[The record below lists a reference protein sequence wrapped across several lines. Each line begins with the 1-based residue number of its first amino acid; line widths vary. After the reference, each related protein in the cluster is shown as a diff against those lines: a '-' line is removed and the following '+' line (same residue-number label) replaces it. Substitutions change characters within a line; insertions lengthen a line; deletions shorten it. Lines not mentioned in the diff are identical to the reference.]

1 MGLTNAEL
9 GLVLTTVAGSA
20 TALGAAV
27 VFSERLVQLASKPFL
42 AGALGLSSGVMLYV
56 SFVEIFVKSLDGF
69 ADSSAFGDSDA
80 YLMATAALFGGM
92 GFMSGLDALVHW
104 LDPNRS
110 AHHASDPRK
119 HMVRFSGV
127 VFFGVSSRPSLAW
140 CVEMSRRWRRVPPI
154 RRRRDALAASMAHE
168 LDHTLRNCDL
178 VRDAVDATRNA
189 LTTQA
194 DPAPDLA
201 PCCELDDGVFDEIER
216 RRAAAAAGAPAAA
229 DEPPKADDT
238 TKDKRLESMGM
249 MTALA
254 IGIHNFPEGLA
265 TFVATLDDPAVG
277 ASLAIAIAIHNIPE
291 GLCVSIPIYFA
302 TGDRWKAFRWALLSG
317 VSEIVGALLG
327 WALLKDHFDN
337 LLYGIV
343 FGMVAGMM
351 IMICLNE
358 LIPTAHRYDP
368 RDRVVTKS
376 IVAGMA
382 VMAASL
388 CLFVYG

>member
-1 MGLTNAEL
+1 MHCHEIDE
-9 GLVLTTVAGSA
+9 
-20 TALGAAV
+20 AV
-27 VFSERLVQLASKPFL
+27 WDEIARRKNSPPRG
-42 AGALGLSSGVMLYV
+42 AGAPMPAEAAGDAEAARAPLEVD
-56 SFVEIFVKSLDGF
+56 KSTK
-69 ADSSAFGDSDA
+69 DA
-80 YLMATAALFGGM
+80 ST
-92 GFMSGLDALVHW
+92 
-104 LDPNRS
+104 
-110 AHHASDPRK
+110 SDPR
-119 HMVRFSGV
+119 
-127 VFFGVSSRPSLAW
+127 LA
-140 CVEMSRRWRRVPPI
+140 
-154 RRRRDALAASMAHE
+154 D
-168 LDHTLRNCDL
+168 
-178 VRDAVDATRNA
+178 
-189 LTTQA
+189 
-194 DPAPDLA
+194 
-201 PCCELDDGVFDEIER
+201 
-216 RRAAAAAGAPAAA
+216 
-229 DEPPKADDT
+229 
-238 TKDKRLESMGM
+238 MGM

-327 WALLKDHFDN
+327 WVILKDHFDN

-343 FGMVAGMM
+343 FGMVGGMM

-368 RDRVVTKS
+368 ADKVVTKS

>member
-1 MGLTNAEL
+1 
-9 GLVLTTVAGSA
+9 
-20 TALGAAV
+20 
-27 VFSERLVQLASKPFL
+27 
-42 AGALGLSSGVMLYV
+42 
-56 SFVEIFVKSLDGF
+56 
-69 ADSSAFGDSDA
+69 
-80 YLMATAALFGGM
+80 
-92 GFMSGLDALVHW
+92 
-104 LDPNRS
+104 
-110 AHHASDPRK
+110 
-119 HMVRFSGV
+119 
-127 VFFGVSSRPSLAW
+127 
-140 CVEMSRRWRRVPPI
+140 
-154 RRRRDALAASMAHE
+154 
-168 LDHTLRNCDL
+168 
-178 VRDAVDATRNA
+178 
-189 LTTQA
+189 
-194 DPAPDLA
+194 
-201 PCCELDDGVFDEIER
+201 
-216 RRAAAAAGAPAAA
+216 
-229 DEPPKADDT
+229 
-238 TKDKRLESMGM
+238 M

-254 IGIHNFPEGLA
+254 IGIHNFPEGGLA

-388 CLFVYG
+388 CLFVTADRPPPCCKRVTRACCFVFVVASTACWRRWAEFGGSSTVRRRRALSRWHPGWTWAPPLRACYPQSIFPLLLFVVVRAQGIGPSGASGAALAAKQAETAKVVEEDTRVHICVAHEIRSQYAKARAQHSRTHAEAALARNEPKSAP

>member
-1 MGLTNAEL
+1 MGLSNAEL

-92 GFMSGLDALVHW
+92 AFMSGLDALVHW

-119 HMVRFSGV
+119 HM
-127 VFFGVSSRPSLAW
+127 
-140 CVEMSRRWRRVPPI
+140 
-154 RRRRDALAASMAHE
+154 
-168 LDHTLRNCDL
+168 
-178 VRDAVDATRNA
+178 
-189 LTTQA
+189 A

-201 PCCELDDGVFDEIER
+201 PCCELVDGVFDEIER
-216 RRAAAAAGAPAAA
+216 RRAAAASGAPAAA

-343 FGMVAGMM
+343 FGLVAGMM

>member
-1 MGLTNAEL
+1 MREVDRSLRARFGSHLNTQLVGSGQDVANRGPHFSGITLIPGLTDQTQFNARPPVTL
-9 GLVLTTVAGSA
+9 NRFRFPNSLVKSPVSTMQVMRSIVGGQGVTAVIQFEFAGGDPVCTTANDA
-20 TALGAAV
+20 TEV
-27 VFSERLVQLASKPFL
+27 
-42 AGALGLSSGVMLYV
+42 GAL
-56 SFVEIFVKSLDGF
+56 
-69 ADSSAFGDSDA
+69 
-80 YLMATAALFGGM
+80 
-92 GFMSGLDALVHW
+92 
-104 LDPNRS
+104 
-110 AHHASDPRK
+110 
-119 HMVRFSGV
+119 
-127 VFFGVSSRPSLAW
+127 
-140 CVEMSRRWRRVPPI
+140 
-154 RRRRDALAASMAHE
+154 
-168 LDHTLRNCDL
+168 
-178 VRDAVDATRNA
+178 
-189 LTTQA
+189 
-194 DPAPDLA
+194 
-201 PCCELDDGVFDEIER
+201 
-216 RRAAAAAGAPAAA
+216 
-229 DEPPKADDT
+229 
-238 TKDKRLESMGM
+238 
-249 MTALA
+249 
-254 IGIHNFPEGLA
+254 
-265 TFVATLDDPAVG
+265 
-277 ASLAIAIAIHNIPE
+277 LAIAIAIHNIPE

>member
-1 MGLTNAEL
+1 MA
-9 GLVLTTVAGSA
+9 S
-20 TALGAAV
+20 GAA
-27 VFSERLVQLASKPFL
+27 RT
-42 AGALGLSSGVMLYV
+42 LS
-56 SFVEIFVKSLDGF
+56 
-69 ADSSAFGDSDA
+69 
-80 YLMATAALFGGM
+80 
-92 GFMSGLDALVHW
+92 
-104 LDPNRS
+104 
-110 AHHASDPRK
+110 PR
-119 HMVRFSGV
+119 
-127 VFFGVSSRPSLAW
+127 RP
-140 CVEMSRRWRRVPPI
+140 RRVDGAQAVLALSRETPST
-154 RRRRDALAASMAHE
+154 RR
-168 LDHTLRNCDL
+168 
-178 VRDAVDATRNA
+178 VTRHA
-189 LTTQA
+189 TQA

-216 RRAAAAAGAPAAA
+216 RRAAAASGAPNQP

>member
-1 MGLTNAEL
+1 MG
-9 GLVLTTVAGSA
+9 VAS
-20 TALGAAV
+20 
-27 VFSERLVQLASKPFL
+27 RLPWTSQR
-42 AGALGLSSGVMLYV
+42 
-56 SFVEIFVKSLDGF
+56 
-69 ADSSAFGDSDA
+69 
-80 YLMATAALFGGM
+80 T
-92 GFMSGLDALVHW
+92 
-104 LDPNRS
+104 
-110 AHHASDPRK
+110 
-119 HMVRFSGV
+119 
-127 VFFGVSSRPSLAW
+127 PSP
-140 CVEMSRRWRRVPPI
+140 RRV
-154 RRRRDALAASMAHE
+154 
-168 LDHTLRNCDL
+168 
-178 VRDAVDATRNA
+178 TRHA
-189 LTTQA
+189 TQA

-216 RRAAAAAGAPAAA
+216 RRAAAASGAPAAA